1 MFVYTILY
9 EPNNRSN
16 LDLSKEIPNLGDIF
30 KVILRKGLSVI
41 ILITVFI
48 FSDRS
53 YGQDAQFSQYYAS
66 ELYLNPAFAG
76 SDPYVS
82 ASTNYR
88 QQWSSILT
96 GPYITGQISAIV
108 PFNSKKGT
116 IRHLGGMGFSVNQN
130 RAGEGRFQ
138 TLGANASFGYNL
150 HIANLHHVI
159 FGLQAGMVQ
168 KSIRLDDLK
177 WGSQFNPLV
186 GGYDPSVNVNI
197 SNLQNSSFYPD
208 FAAGLM
214 YEFNP
219 HRGYSEKGTSIF
231 IGGSAYHLT
240 RPNES
245 MLKDRVSRLP
255 MLFKLFGGTELNI
268 GQRVNL
274 SPNAFLA
281 YQNLQYQINVGGYL
295 TFILTKKAAE
305 RAMPAYFSIGSWYRV
320 RDAMIFSLA
329 LGNETYRIGLSYDL
343 NNSALRY
350 NTNGKGA
357 YEISLRIQKPS
368 REVRTHDTLI

>member
-1 MFVYTILY
+1 M
-9 EPNNRSN
+9 
-16 LDLSKEIPNLGDIF
+16 GDIF
-30 KVILRKGLSVI
+30 KVILSKGFSVF
-41 ILITVFI
+41 ILIAVLI

-76 SDPYVS
+76 SDPNVS
-82 ASTNYR
+82 VSTNYR
-88 QQWSSILT
+88 QQWNSIIGT
-96 GPYITGQISAIV
+96 PYITGQVSAII

-116 IRHLGGMGFSVNQN
+116 IRHLGGMGFSVYQN
-130 RAGEGRFQ
+130 RAGEGHFQ

-150 HIANLHHVI
+150 EIANLHHVI

-168 KSIRLDDLK
+168 KSIRLQDLK

-186 GGYDPSVNVNI
+186 GGYDPSVTVSINNLNNNV
-197 SNLQNSSFYPD
+197 FYPD

-219 HRGYSEKGTSIF
+219 HRGYSEKGTSVF

-240 RPNES
+240 QPNES
-245 MLKDRVSRLP
+245 MLKDSVSRLP

-295 TFILTKKAAE
+295 TFIFTKNQHQ
-305 RAMPAYFSIGSWYRV
+305 RAMPAYLSIGSWYRV

-329 LGNETYRIGLSYDL
+329 IGNETYRLGFSYDL
-343 NNSALRY
+343 NNSSLRY
-350 NTNGKGA
+350 NTQGKGA

-368 REVRTHDTLI
+368 REVRTQDTLI